1 MNPVVYRRAHAQ
13 TANFKCVRELL
24 KSTPNVCTSITPC
37 PRAAGTPTGRSFFFS
52 GPLALPF
59 TPVSRRNLLDF
70 PCTRFYRMQPGRAG
84 LGSRRDAHV
93 LRVAPKPDIPSFDT
107 FQPLS
112 QLQLSTSVRVL
123 VATGGCCVNR
133 NRSIFLFVLFFALPA
148 LLANPARSQDAT
160 GRVIG
165 NVLDQQGGLVPDAR
179 VTVTN
184 TATGIAHSTNTNKDG
199 YFEVLDLPI
208 GSYNVTVEHE
218 GFNKAVTQQQKL
230 QINQSL
236 RFDIT
241 LKVGTTSQ
249 TVTVEAQV
257 TGVETVS
264 PTLGQSVTS
273 RQLVNL
279 PLNGRDVLDLAL
291 LQPGVTEADPDFV
304 GAGKFSVAGG
314 RPDSITFLL
323 DGGIN
328 NNLLD
333 NSQVLDPN
341 PDTVAEFRILTS
353 NYTAEYGRNAAG
365 IISVVTKSGTNE
377 FHGSGFEFLR
387 NGNLNANSYFNILN
401 GVPRDNLER
410 NQFGGTIGGPIKKDR
425 AFFFVGY
432 QGQLLSQTQTQ
443 NQTTTFT
450 PRELG
455 GDFSLSGI
463 DPITGNVIPDPGVAN
478 FLQQNPFF
486 QSNPALAAQA
496 IIDPTKINS
505 IAAEYIAAGLIPT
518 DPTGLVTTTSPH
530 TDNNNEL
537 TGKLDFVITQKD
549 KIAVTLGGFR
559 EGLLNPFQF
568 ATVAGFPN
576 TTQNHNYFG
585 NISYTRTF
593 SPNLLNELRFTAQ
606 RNFFNNDLIARTLPT
621 ASQLN
626 IAITPDKPTGPPNIL
641 FDNGLALGFSEQGPT
656 SFASNTYAISDTVT
670 WVRGRNT
677 WKFGAG
683 ISAYQ
688 NNTQFD
694 FIGNGEFD
702 FNGQGGVGTGDN
714 SLADFLLGIP
724 SAYFQNA
731 NAGSNIRSKAPFA
744 FLQDE
749 WKVRRTLTLTLG
761 VRYEY
766 ATPKLDTA
774 GRSFSVIPG
783 LQSTVFSNAPAGMVF
798 PGDRGAPRGVNFPDK
813 DNFGPRFGFAWDPWG
828 NGKTSLRGGVGIFYD
843 VLKGEDNLQFNG
855 QPPFFGGAG
864 LFFNQVGPG
873 QSSEVPYFADPFG
886 SLGAVNPFPSTP
898 PPSNLD
904 FAAAGFLPIN
914 SSAAVFLVDP
924 HIHTPYIYQYNL
936 SVEHELAKNLIAE
949 FNYVGNSSKGLTAL
963 KDINPFVPGSS
974 SRVLN
979 LAPQDANITNGCINF
994 AAASGIADPT
1004 STCPFATLPEFQNVG
1019 FANYNSLEASLT
1031 KRVGESRFFGTT
1043 YFTLAYTYGKSI
1055 DTSSG
1060 FQNRNFQ
1067 VPFFNI
1073 QQFRAVSDSDIKHRI
1088 TFSGGWDL
1096 PFDRAWSSGPTRLT
1110 KGWSLYSIFSWRT
1123 GFPLDIPARFG
1134 DRFDPTNPGP
1144 SGAGDP
1150 YLANALF
1157 AAGFNS
1163 VQLQNP
1169 KTVQTINGT
1178 SGNYFFNPL
1187 GFDNNEADYASAPPQ
1202 FALYGLPRNFFRG
1215 PGRTN
1220 LDLALAKTTKITER
1234 LAAELRLEAFNVFN
1248 HTEFTN
1254 PDTNPNS
1261 GTFGQETTTFDPR
1274 ILQVAVRLTF

>member
-1 MNPVVYRRAHAQ
+1 MGMSAFLCN
-13 TANFKCVRELL
+13 
-24 KSTPNVCTSITPC
+24 S
-37 PRAAGTPTGRSFFFS
+37 
-52 GPLALPF
+52 AL
-59 TPVSRRNLLDF
+59 
-70 PCTRFYRMQPGRAG
+70 G
-84 LGSRRDAHV
+84 
-93 LRVAPKPDIPSFDT
+93 
-107 FQPLS
+107 
-112 QLQLSTSVRVL
+112 
-123 VATGGCCVNR
+123 
-133 NRSIFLFVLFFALPA
+133 
-148 LLANPARSQDAT
+148 QDAS

-165 NVLDQQGGLVPDAR
+165 NVVDQQGGVVPGAK

-184 TATGIAHSTNTNKDG
+184 TATGINRATVTNKDG
-199 YFEVLDLPI
+199 YFEVLDLQI
-208 GSYNVTVEHE
+208 GNYRVSVEHE
-218 GFNKAVTQQQKL
+218 GFTKAVTQQEKL
-230 QINQSL
+230 LINQSL

-241 LKVGTTSQ
+241 LKVGATNQ

-273 RQLVNL
+273 RQLINL

-291 LQPGVTEADPDFV
+291 LQPGVTEADDDFV
-304 GAGKFSVAGG
+304 GAGTFSIAGG
-314 RPDSITFLL
+314 RPDSVTFLL
-323 DGGIN
+323 DGGLN

-333 NSQVLDPN
+333 NSVVLDPN
-341 PDTVAEFRILTS
+341 PDTIAEFKILTS

-387 NGNLNANSYFNILN
+387 NGNLNANSFFNKEN
-401 GVPRDNLER
+401 GVVRDNLER
-410 NQFGGTIGGPIKKDR
+410 NQFGGTFGGPIKKDR

-432 QGQLLSQTQTQ
+432 QGQLLSQTSTQ

-450 PRELG
+450 PNEIVG
-455 GDFSLSGI
+455 NFSQDVANGSSVAG
-463 DPITGNVIPDPGVAN
+463 PPGNVGINGQMQCLQAAGCAEPNVVCFLTGFIPNGYDSSGGLPCTDAN
-478 FLQQNPFF
+478 GNSGAAAAHTFF
-486 QSNPALAAQA
+486 QSNPSLAAQG
-496 IIDPTKINS
+496 ILNVNTFSP
-505 IAAEYIAAGLIPT
+505 IAAAYIAKGLIPT
-518 DPTGLVTTTSPH
+518 DPSGLITTTSPH
-530 TDNNNEL
+530 SDNNNEL
-537 TGKLDFVITQKD
+537 TGKLDFVISEKD

-568 ATVAGFPN
+568 ATVSGFPN

-585 NISYTRTF
+585 NASYTRTF

-606 RNFFNNDLIARTLPT
+606 RNLFAQDAVARVLPT

-656 SFASNTYAISDTVT
+656 SFASNTFALSDTVT
-670 WVRGRNT
+670 WVKGRNT

-702 FNGQGGVGTGDN
+702 FAGQGGIGTGN
-714 SLADFLLGIP
+714 TFADFLLGITDG
-724 SAYFQNA
+724 YFQNA
-731 NAGSNIRSKAPFA
+731 NAASNIRSKAVYG

-749 WKVRRTLTLTLG
+749 WKVRHNLTLTLG
-761 VRYEY
+761 IRYEY

-783 LQSTVFSNAPAGMVF
+783 LQSTVFSNAPLGMVF
-798 PGDRGAPRGVNFPDK
+798 PGDKGAPSGVNFPDK
-813 DNFGPRFGFAWDPWG
+813 DNFAPRFGFAWDPWG
-828 NGKTSLRGGVGIFYD
+828 NGKTSIRGGFGIFYD
-843 VLKGEDNLQFNG
+843 ILKGEDNLQFNG
-855 QPPFFGGAG
+855 QPPFFGG
-864 LFFNQVGPG
+864 VGISQGSATGPNSFG
-873 QSSEVPYFADPFG
+873 PIPENQSSIVTYFSDPFG
-886 SLGAVNPFPSTP
+886 STGTTNSFPSTP

-904 FAAAGFLPIN
+904 FVNAGFIPIN
-914 SSAAVFLVDP
+914 SSAAVFLVAP

-949 FNYVGNSSKGLTAL
+949 FSYVGNSSKGLTAL
-963 KDINPFVPGSS
+963 KDINPFALGTD
-974 SRVLN
+974 SRVIN
-979 LAPQDANITNGCINF
+979 LAPQPNANISSFC
-994 AAASGIADPT
+994 SGDLGE
-1004 STCPFATLPEFQNVG
+1004 CPFATMPEFQNVG

-1031 KRVGESRFFGTT
+1031 KQVGASRFFGTT

-1073 QQFRAVSDSDIKHRI
+1073 QQFRGLSDSDITHRI

-1096 PFDRAWSSGPTRLT
+1096 PFDRMWESGPRRLT
-1110 KGWSLYSIFSWRT
+1110 KGWSLYPIFSWRT
-1123 GFPLDIPARFG
+1123 GFPLDIPARFP
-1134 DRFDPTNPGP
+1134 DRFNPTNPGP

-1157 AAGFNS
+1157 AAGFTK
-1163 VQLQNP
+1163 VQLENP
-1169 KTVQTINGT
+1169 KTNNPANP
-1178 SGNYFFNPL
+1178 GNFYFNPA
-1187 GFDNNEADYASAPPQ
+1187 GFDNNEADYAGAPPQ

-1220 LDLALAKTTKITER
+1220 LDMALAKTTSITEHV
-1234 LAAELRLEAFNVFN
+1234 AAELRLEAFNIFN
-1248 HTEFTN
+1248 HTEFHN

-1261 GTFGQETTTFDPR
+1261 GTFGQVTTTFDPR